1 MIIEKTSKEILFR
14 LPPDTDI
21 FSLQRIINLLKY
33 ERVIKKSRATEKQ
46 IEKLSDELKSKW
58 WAQNK
63 KRFIK

>member
-1 MIIEKTSKEILFR
+1 MIIEKTAKEILFR

-21 FSLQRIINLLKY
+21 FSLQRIVNLLKY
-33 ERVIKKSRATEKQ
+33 EKVIKKSKATEKQ

-58 WAQNK
+58 WVQNK